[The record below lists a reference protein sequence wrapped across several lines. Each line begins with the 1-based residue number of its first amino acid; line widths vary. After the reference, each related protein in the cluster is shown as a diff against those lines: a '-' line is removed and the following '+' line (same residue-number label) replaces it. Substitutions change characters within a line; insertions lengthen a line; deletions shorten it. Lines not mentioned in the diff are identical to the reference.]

1 MCASLRPRT
10 CSLMLNRLRDT
21 AFRRLL
27 LDPILEIDTRST
39 LFTAPAGLLS
49 LIICRLGAGVAVRD
63 NGNGVSSVTLALVV
77 FLGGVRDGVVGLV
90 VGSLFGG
97 LFCCHSRDIKYF
109 GGSSETILIIE

>member
-39 LFTAPAGLLS
+39 LFTAPVGLLS
-49 LIICRLGAGVAVRD
+49 LIIGSLGAGVAVRD

-90 VGSLFGG
+90 VGSLLGG

-109 GGSSETILIIE
+109 RGSSETILIIE

>member
-39 LFTAPAGLLS
+39 LFTAPPGASPEPLPARDGEPH
-49 LIICRLGAGVAVRD
+49 GAGRRRSCVH
-63 NGNGVSSVTLALVV
+63 SVTA
-77 FLGGVRDGVVGLV
+77 R
-90 VGSLFGG
+90 SPRRTAERFGG
-97 LFCCHSRDIKYF
+97 AVTGEDVLGWRPLSVVSLGCAR
-109 GGSSETILIIE
+109 TI